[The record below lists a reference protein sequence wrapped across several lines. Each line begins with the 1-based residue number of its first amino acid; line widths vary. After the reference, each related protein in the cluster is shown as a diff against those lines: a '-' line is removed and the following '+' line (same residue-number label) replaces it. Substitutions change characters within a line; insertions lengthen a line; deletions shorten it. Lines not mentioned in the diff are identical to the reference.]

1 MLGSLAA
8 LAALAAIGDVSS
20 KLSYLYYSELLAT
33 DSGLTLLCHE
43 QCVSLLKKASVLK
56 LPVY

>member
-43 QCVSLLKKASVLK
+43 LCVSLPKEAIST
-56 LPVY
+56 